1 MTIYALS
8 TAPGRAGIA
17 VVRVSGKAAYGT
29 LKALSRGKVPAPRTA
44 GLRTLRDPRTGEVL
58 DQGLVLW
65 FPAPSSFT
73 GEDMAELHLHGGRV
87 VIAGVLD
94 ALQAFGLRM
103 AEPGEFT
110 RRAFE
115 NGKLDLT
122 EAEGL
127 ADLINA
133 ETAAQRGQALL
144 QSAGALR
151 ERYEAWRTTL
161 LRAMAYVEASLDF
174 SDEGDIAEGAFNAAL
189 PEARA
194 LISELDRALADGRRG
209 EIVREGIQVAI
220 VGAPNVGKSSLLN
233 ALAGREAAIVFD
245 EPGTTRDIIE
255 VALDLDG
262 FPFVLRDTAGLREAA
277 NAVEQEGIRR
287 AVATAES
294 ADVVLVL
301 IDASAPHP
309 VPLPASSPGRAC
321 HSTLPHPQADAVGE
335 WTLLRTPCAVRP
347 SLLQLHPQADAALEN
362 GKLALASLLGEGQDE
377 GSEAW
382 AKAAIPVLNKIDL
395 APSKRAEAG
404 AIAISAKTGEGLD
417 ALKVALVSFAREN
430 YGAAEAPL
438 ITRARHRQEIERARS
453 ALAAFLAC
461 AEAGDHAEL
470 AAEHLREAADALGR
484 LTGRLDV
491 EDVLGQI
498 FSEFCIGK

>member
-8 TAPGRAGIA
+8 TAHGRAGIA
-17 VVRVSGKAAYGT
+17 IVRISGKAAHAT
-29 LKALSRGKVPAPRTA
+29 LEALCGGKAPAPRLA
-44 GLRTLRDPRTGEVL
+44 ALRALRDPHGGEIL
-58 DQGLVLW
+58 DRGLVLW
-65 FPAPSSFT
+65 FPGPSSFT
-73 GEDMAELHLHGGRV
+73 GEDMAELHLHGGRA
-87 VIAGVLD
+87 VIAGVLE
-94 ALQAFGLRM
+94 ALGSLGLRM

-115 NGKLDLT
+115 NGKIDLT

-133 ETAAQRGQALL
+133 ETASQRTLALSQAH
-144 QSAGALR
+144 GALR
-151 ERYEAWRTTL
+151 ERYESWRASL

-174 SDEGDIAEGAFNAAL
+174 SDEGDIAESAFSQAL
-189 PEARA
+189 PEVRA
-194 LISELDRALADGRRG
+194 LLSELERALADGRRG

-262 FPFVLRDTAGLREAA
+262 FPFVLRDTAGLRDTPS
-277 NAVEQEGIRR
+277 AVEQEGIRR
-287 AVATAES
+287 ALATAES
-294 ADVVLVL
+294 ADIVLVML
-301 IDASAPHP
+301 DASAPHP
-309 VPLPASSPGRAC
+309 GPLSPGAL
-321 HSTLPHPQADAVGE
+321 LP
-335 WTLLRTPCAVRP
+335 W
-347 SLLQLHPQADAALEN
+347 
-362 GKLALASLLGEGQDE
+362 GEGQNE
-377 GSEAW
+377 RNA
-382 AKAAIPVLNKIDL
+382 ARKAIRVLNKIDL
-395 APSKRAEAG
+395 APDLAAKAEAH
-404 AIAISAKTGEGLD
+404 IIPMSAKTGEGLN
-417 ALKVALVSFAREN
+417 ALKAALIAFAREN

-453 ALAAFLAC
+453 ALAEFLAC
-461 AEAGDHAEL
+461 AEAGEEAEL

>member
-1 MTIYALS
+1 MTMFALS
-8 TAPGRAGIA
+8 TAHGRAGIA
-17 VVRVSGKAAYGT
+17 VVRISGKAAHGA
-29 LKALSRGKVPAPRTA
+29 LKALCGGMCGGNVPAPRTA
-44 GLRTLRDPRTGEVL
+44 CLRTLRDPRTGEVL
-58 DQGLVLW
+58 DRGLVLW
-65 FPAPSSFT
+65 FPGPSSFT
-73 GEDMAELHLHGGRV
+73 GEDMAELHLHGGRA

-94 ALQAFGLRM
+94 ALPALGLRM

-133 ETAAQRGQALL
+133 ETAAQRCQALN

-151 ERYEAWRTTL
+151 ERYEAWRASL
-161 LRAMAYVEASLDF
+161 LRAIAYVEASLDF

-194 LISELDRALADGRRG
+194 LVAALDRALADGRRG

-262 FPFVLRDTAGLREAA
+262 FPFVLRDTAGLRDAA
-277 NAVEQEGIRR
+277 NAVEQEGVRR
-287 AVATAES
+287 AVAMAEA
-294 ADVVLVL
+294 ADVVLAM

-309 VPLPASSPGRAC
+309 VLLPMGEGTPEQSWLRSTTSPLPG
-321 HSTLPHPQADAVGE
+321 
-335 WTLLRTPCAVRP
+335 
-347 SLLQLHPQADAALEN
+347 
-362 GKLALASLLGEGQDE
+362 GEGQGE
-377 GSEAW
+377 GSDARRRMLI
-382 AKAAIPVLNKIDL
+382 AVLNKIDL
-395 APSKRAEAG
+395 TPSKQAEGG
-404 AIAISAKTGEGLD
+404 AIAISAKTGEGLETLR
-417 ALKVALVSFAREN
+417 AALVSFARDN
-430 YGAAEAPL
+430 YGAAETSL

-453 ALAAFLAC
+453 GLAAFLAC
-461 AEAGDHAEL
+461 AEARDHPEL

>member
-1 MTIYALS
+1 MTICALS
-8 TAPGRAGIA
+8 TAQGRAGIA
-17 VVRVSGKAAYGT
+17 VVRISGKAALGT
-29 LKALSRGKVPAPRTA
+29 LEALCAGKAPAPRKA
-44 GLRTLRDPRTGEVL
+44 GLRALRDPRSGGIL
-58 DQGLVLW
+58 DRGLVLW
-65 FPAPSSFT
+65 FPGPASFT
-73 GEDMAELHLHGGRV
+73 GEDMAELHLHGGRA

-94 ALQAFGLRM
+94 ALGALGLRL

-133 ETAAQRGQALL
+133 ETAAQRSQALL

-151 ERYEAWRTTL
+151 ERYETWRASL

-174 SDEGDIAEGAFNAAL
+174 SDEGDIAEGAFREAL
-189 PEARA
+189 PGVRA
-194 LISELDRALADGRRG
+194 LAAELDGALADGRRG
-209 EIVREGIQVAI
+209 EILREGIRVAI

-262 FPFVLRDTAGLREAA
+262 FPFVLHDTAGLRDTPS
-277 NAVEQEGIRR
+277 AVEQEGIRR
-287 AVATAES
+287 ALSAAAD
-294 ADVVLVL
+294 ADVV
-301 IDASAPHP
+301 IAMSNASAPHP
-309 VPLPASSPGRAC
+309 VLLPASSPWRAC
-321 HSTLPHPQADAVGE
+321 VEAWPHP
-335 WTLLRTPCAVRP
+335 R
-347 SLLQLHPQADAALEN
+347 ADAAGEGIPELSAAEI
-362 GKLALASLLGEGQDE
+362 LASPLPWGEGQGE
-377 GSEAW
+377 GSDARI
-382 AKAAIPVLNKIDL
+382 KAVIAVLNKADL
-395 APSKRAEAG
+395 LPSQPDCG
-404 AIAISAKTGEGLD
+404 PGSIPISAKTGEGLD
-417 ALKVALVSFAREN
+417 ALKAALVSFAREN
-430 YGAAEAPL
+430 FGAAEAPL
-438 ITRARHRQEIERARS
+438 ITRARHRQEIERARA
-453 ALAAFLAC
+453 ALASFLAS
-461 AEAGDHAEL
+461 AEASDHPEL

>member
-1 MTIYALS
+1 M
-8 TAPGRAGIA
+8 
-17 VVRVSGKAAYGT
+17 
-29 LKALSRGKVPAPRTA
+29 A
-44 GLRTLRDPRTGEVL
+44 GLRVLRDPRGGGIL
-58 DQGLVLW
+58 DRGLVLW
-65 FPAPSSFT
+65 FPGPASFT
-73 GEDMAELHLHGGRV
+73 GEDMAELHLHGGRA

-94 ALQAFGLRM
+94 ALGALGLRL

-133 ETAAQRGQALL
+133 ETAAQRSQALL

-151 ERYEAWRTTL
+151 ERYETWRASL

-174 SDEGDIAEGAFNAAL
+174 SDEGDIAEGAFREAL
-189 PEARA
+189 PGVRA
-194 LISELDRALADGRRG
+194 LAAELDRSLADGRRG
-209 EIVREGIQVAI
+209 EILREGIRVAI

-262 FPFVLRDTAGLREAA
+262 FPFVLHDTAGLRDTAS
-277 NAVEQEGIRR
+277 AVEQEGIRR
-287 AVATAES
+287 ARAAAAD
-294 ADVVLVL
+294 ADVV
-301 IDASAPHP
+301 IAMSDASAPHP
-309 VPLPASSPGRAC
+309 VPLP
-321 HSTLPHPQADAVGE
+321 
-335 WTLLRTPCAVRP
+335 W
-347 SLLQLHPQADAALEN
+347 
-362 GKLALASLLGEGQDE
+362 GEGQGE
-377 GSEAW
+377 GSDARS
-382 AKAAIPVLNKIDL
+382 KAVIAVLNKADL
-395 APSKRAEAG
+395 LPSQPECG
-404 AIAISAKTGEGLD
+404 VGTLPISAKTGEGLD
-417 ALKVALVSFAREN
+417 ALKAALVSFAREN
-430 YGAAEAPL
+430 FGATEAPL
-438 ITRARHRQEIERARS
+438 ITRARHRQEIERARA
-453 ALAAFLAC
+453 ALASFLAS
-461 AEAGDHAEL
+461 AGASDHPEL

>member
-1 MTIYALS
+1 MTICALS
-8 TAPGRAGIA
+8 TAQGRAGIA
-17 VVRVSGKAAYGT
+17 VVRISGKAALGT
-29 LKALSRGKVPAPRTA
+29 LEALCAGKVPAPRMA
-44 GLRTLRDPRTGEVL
+44 GLRVLRDPRGGGIL
-58 DQGLVLW
+58 DRGLVLW
-65 FPAPSSFT
+65 FPGPASFT
-73 GEDMAELHLHGGRV
+73 GEDMAELHLHGGRA

-94 ALQAFGLRM
+94 ALGALGLRL

-133 ETAAQRGQALL
+133 ETAAQRSQALL

-151 ERYEAWRTTL
+151 ERYETWRASL

-174 SDEGDIAEGAFNAAL
+174 SDEGDIAEGAFREAL
-189 PEARA
+189 PEVRA
-194 LISELDRALADGRRG
+194 LAAELDGALADGRRG
-209 EIVREGIQVAI
+209 EILREGIRVAI

-262 FPFVLRDTAGLREAA
+262 FPFVLHDTAGLRDTAS
-277 NAVEQEGIRR
+277 AVEQEGIRR
-287 AVATAES
+287 AWAAAAN
-294 ADVVLVL
+294 ADVV
-301 IDASAPHP
+301 IAMSDASAPHP
-309 VPLPASSPGRAC
+309 VPLPMGEGTLELSPRVIQG
-321 HSTLPHPQADAVGE
+321 
-335 WTLLRTPCAVRP
+335 
-347 SLLQLHPQADAALEN
+347 SLLQPHPLADAATLRC
-362 GKLALASLLGEGQDE
+362 KLAKASLRGEGQGE
-377 GSEAW
+377 GSDARS
-382 AKAAIPVLNKIDL
+382 KAVIAVLNKADL
-395 APSKRAEAG
+395 LPSQPECG
-404 AIAISAKTGEGLD
+404 VGTLPISAKTGEGLD
-417 ALKVALVSFAREN
+417 ALKAALVSFAREN
-430 YGAAEAPL
+430 FGATEAPL
-438 ITRARHRQEIERARS
+438 ITRARHRQEIERARA
-453 ALAAFLAC
+453 ALASFLAS
-461 AEAGDHAEL
+461 AGASDHPEL

>member
-8 TAPGRAGIA
+8 TAHARAGIA
-17 VVRVSGKAAYGT
+17 IVRLSGKAARE
-29 LKALSRGKVPAPRTA
+29 ALHRLCHGKVPAPRTA
-44 GLRTLRDPRTGEVL
+44 GLRALCDPQTGEVL
-58 DQGLVLW
+58 DRGLVLW
-65 FPAPSSFT
+65 FPGPASFT
-73 GEDMAELHLHGGRV
+73 GEDMGELHLHGGRA

-94 ALQAFGLRM
+94 ALRRLGLRM

-110 RRAFE
+110 KRAFE

-127 ADLINA
+127 ADLISA
-133 ETAAQRGQALL
+133 ETAAQRQQAVA
-144 QSAGALR
+144 QSDGALR
-151 ERYEAWRTTL
+151 ERYEAWRASL

-174 SDEGDIAEGAFNAAL
+174 PDEGDIAENAFNAAL
-189 PEARA
+189 PKVRA
-194 LISELDRALADGRRG
+194 LIAALDHALADGRRG

-233 ALAGREAAIVFD
+233 ALLGREAAIVFD

-255 VALDLDG
+255 VTLDLDG

-277 NAVEQEGIRR
+277 SAVEREGIRR
-287 AVATAES
+287 ALAAAEG
-294 ADVVLVL
+294 ADVVLAM

-309 VPLPASSPGRAC
+309 APLP
-321 HSTLPHPQADAVGE
+321 LGE
-335 WTLLRTPCAVRP
+335 GTMLHALRRV
-347 SLLQLHPQADAALEN
+347 Q
-362 GKLALASLLGEGQDE
+362 ASLLPGGEGQDE
-377 GSEAW
+377 GSEPRV
-382 AKAAIPVLNKIDL
+382 KAVIAVLNKIDF
-395 APSKRAEAG
+395 APSTPAETMTG

-417 ALKVALVSFAREN
+417 ALKAALAAFARDN
-430 YGAAEAPL
+430 FGAGEAPL
-438 ITRARHRQEIERARS
+438 ITRARHCQEIERART
-453 ALAAFLAC
+453 ALASFLTC
-461 AEAGDHAEL
+461 ADAGERTEL

-498 FSEFCIGK
+498 FSEFCVGK

>member
-1 MTIYALS
+1 MC
-8 TAPGRAGIA
+8 G
-17 VVRVSGKAAYGT
+17 
-29 LKALSRGKVPAPRTA
+29 GKVPAPRTA
-44 GLRTLRDPRTGEVL
+44 ALRALRDPRTGEVL
-58 DQGLVLW
+58 DRGLVLW
-65 FPAPSSFT
+65 FPGPASFT
-73 GEDMAELHLHGGRV
+73 GEDMAELHLHGGHA

-94 ALQAFGLRM
+94 ALGGLGIRL

-133 ETAAQRGQALL
+133 GTAAQRQLALA
-144 QSAGALR
+144 QSGGALR
-151 ERYEAWRTTL
+151 ERYEAWRVAL

-189 PEARA
+189 PEVRS
-194 LISELDRALADGRRG
+194 LIAELGRALADGRRG

-220 VGAPNVGKSSLLN
+220 VGAPNAGKSSLLN

-255 VALDLDG
+255 VTLDLDG
-262 FPFVLRDTAGLREAA
+262 YPFVIRDTAGLREAA
-277 NAVEQEGIRR
+277 SAVEREGVRR
-287 AVATAES
+287 ALAAAED
-294 ADVVLVL
+294 ADVVLGL

-309 VPLPASSPGRAC
+309 VLLPMGEGTLCPPPHLAESRAERATAPPLP
-321 HSTLPHPQADAVGE
+321 
-335 WTLLRTPCAVRP
+335 W
-347 SLLQLHPQADAALEN
+347 
-362 GKLALASLLGEGQDE
+362 GEGWGE
-377 GSEAW
+377 GCENSRT
-382 AKAAIPVLNKIDL
+382 AITVLNKIDL
-395 APSKRAEAG
+395 APQAAAGAE

-417 ALKVALVSFAREN
+417 ALKAALAAFARKT
-430 YGAAEAPL
+430 YGTAEATL
-438 ITRARHRQEIERARS
+438 ITRARHRQEIERARA
-453 ALAAFLAC
+453 ALASFLTC
-461 AEAGDHAEL
+461 AEDSGHAEL